1 MSRMMRLYY
10 YGAFGAIG
18 GLIGWQVSNLLGLS
32 FTNNIYLSELLV
44 GALIGVSVGL
54 LIGIAEGLLT
64 RNFVQ
69 VLRASLVSGLLGLAG
84 GAVGLPVSEALFQ
97 FLGGEPWA
105 RALGWGLFGLL
116 IGVAAGITGGA
127 QMWKGALGGLLGGVL
142 GGWLLEIVRGQF
154 ADPLL
159 GKAIGLILLGAS
171 VGVFIALIVF
181 LLSKAWFTVTKGKL
195 KGTDFILDK
204 FIKPEGPSVFIGS
217 DALKADIVFPDPDI
231 APQHGMLK
239 GAGTHFNLKDM
250 SIHGTFINKNR
261 IEQSTLRNNQTI
273 RMGNTEFVYY
283 ERR

>member
-1 MSRMMRLYY
+1 MSRLMRLYY

-32 FTNNIYLSELLV
+32 FTENLYLSELVV
-44 GALIGVSVGL
+44 GALIGVSIGL
-54 LIGIAEGLLT
+54 LMGIAEGLLT

-69 VLRASLVSGLLGLAG
+69 IVRASLVSGLLGLAG
-84 GAVGLPVSEALFQ
+84 GALGLPISEALFQ

-127 QMWKGALGGLLGGVL
+127 QMWKGALGGLIGGVL
-142 GGWLLEIVRGQF
+142 GGWLLEVARGQL

-159 GKAIGLILLGAS
+159 GKAIGLILLGGS
-171 VGVFIALIVF
+171 VGIFIALIVF
-181 LLSKAWFTVTKGKL
+181 LLSRAWLTVTRGKL

-204 FIKPEGPSVFIGS
+204 FIRPDGPSAFIGS

-231 APQHGMLK
+231 APQHGLLK
-239 GAGTHFNLKDM
+239 GAGTHVNLKDM
-250 SIHGTFINKNR
+250 SIQGTFINNQR
-261 IEQSTLRNNQTI
+261 IEQATLRNKQKV

-283 ERR
+283 ERK

>member
-1 MSRMMRLYY
+1 MRLYY

-32 FTNNIYLSELLV
+32 FTRNLYLSELLV

-64 RNFVQ
+64 RNLMQ
-69 VLRASLVSGLLGLAG
+69 VLRASLISGGLGLAG

-97 FLGGEPWA
+97 FLGGDLWA

-127 QMWKGALGGLLGGVL
+127 QMWKGALGGLIGGVL
-142 GGWLLEIVRGQF
+142 GGWMLEVARRQLS
-154 ADPLL
+154 DPLL

-181 LLSKAWFTVTKGKL
+181 LLSKAWFTVTSGKL

-204 FIKPEGPSVFIGS
+204 FVKSEGPSVFIGS

-239 GAGTHFNLKDM
+239 GSGTHFNLKDM
-250 SIHGTFINKNR
+250 SLSGTFVNQQR
-261 IEQSTLRNNQTI
+261 VQQATLRDKQTI